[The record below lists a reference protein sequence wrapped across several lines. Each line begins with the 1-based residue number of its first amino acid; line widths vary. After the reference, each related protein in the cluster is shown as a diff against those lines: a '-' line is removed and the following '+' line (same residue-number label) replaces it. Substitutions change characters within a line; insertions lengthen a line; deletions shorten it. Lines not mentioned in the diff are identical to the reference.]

1 MTKAA
6 LLCFGLA
13 ALVALP
19 AAALAQDN
27 STAIAVNEAVLRQA
41 NTIVLRQKLA
51 DANRV
56 AQAGETAGAAKLYQE
71 SCELAQQIGS
81 GIDAESAQAIKGLAT
96 ARLTLARDAQAH
108 GDLREAATQ
117 VNQVLKADPQNAEAL
132 AFKGNPVDNLEPLA
146 KAGIPIIHVVGQADT
161 VVPVQEN
168 TDLID
173 GALGE
178 LSLFHRTHGFYVH
191 GVSIEAAVL
200 PDGWDQRTVAVC
212 DPHATRGNTGY
223 CLEAHDLAA
232 SKLVAGREKDRIF
245 VATLLLEGLIDGD
258 ILLERVADLPV
269 ERHHRDSISRWVRA
283 TKPDVG

>member
-1 MTKAA
+1 MRRDQLEHAIRAA
-6 LLCFGLA
+6 CDVSGDTELMVFGSQAILGSH
-13 ALVALP
+13 P
-19 AAALAQDN
+19 AAPE
-27 STAIAVNEAVLRQA
+27 SLRA
-41 NTIVLRQKLA
+41 SI
-51 DANRV
+51 
-56 AQAGETAGAAKLYQE
+56 E
-71 SCELAQQIGS
+71 
-81 GIDAESAQAIKGLAT
+81 
-96 ARLTLARDAQAH
+96 
-108 GDLREAATQ
+108 
-117 VNQVLKADPQNAEAL
+117 
-132 AFKGNPVDNLEPLA
+132 VDIQSKNFP
-146 KAGIPIIHVVGQADT
+146 
-161 VVPVQEN
+161 EN